1 MEQPT
6 NSPEK
11 RSRKRAPRKTG
22 RMGEAEK
29 RAAIYLAMAQP
40 DMTDLQI
47 AKTLNRSRA
56 AITNLLDQARA
67 TLAENAGY
75 YVKAHLHATAI
86 AAANGNAGP
95 AQWALEHIME
105 MDDEGKEHRLVEQ
118 PAQRYDTGRNHG
130 DGGLTVNVGLV
141 VSQVAPTAP
150 QLPSRPII
158 TLPSLPIERTDNG
171 VSLLDSIG

>member
-1 MEQPT
+1 MEQQPDPT
-6 NSPEK
+6 EIPKPRK
-11 RSRKRAPRKTG
+11 RSRARKMG
-22 RMGEAEK
+22 RMSEAEK
-29 RAAIYLAMAQP
+29 RAAKYLAMAQP

-56 AITNLLDQARA
+56 AITKLLDDARC
-67 TLAENAGY
+67 TLSENAGY

-118 PAQRYDTGRNHG
+118 PAQRYDTGRMG

-141 VSQVAPTAP
+141 VSQVAPTTPA
-150 QLPSRPII
+150 RPVL
-158 TLPSLPIERTDNG
+158 TLPSLPIEEKGNG